1 MTINS
6 IRKCRPGVLWTLIAI
21 VLSTI
26 PMFTAGGLLWA
37 QTSGTGAISGTI
49 TDSTAAMLVGA
60 EVKVTDVA
68 TGFTTISH
76 SNDHGLYL
84 VSLLPP
90 GRYKLEVTKPGFKL
104 ASSSDVQ
111 VIVAETTVL
120 NIGMKTGTVTET
132 MTVAA
137 ASVDL
142 QTESSEL
149 GRVTDSE
156 MLENLPLVSRNFT
169 QVIGLNPGVSQ
180 EVNNASEI
188 GRGGGSQDANPQGGS
203 IMSQGAT
210 STDNNFQINGLTI
223 NDVQGSWIY
232 SSGIPAPNPDT
243 IQEFKVQ
250 TALFD
255 ATTGRNAG
263 ANVDVITK
271 AGTNDYHVSLFEYFR
286 NEDLNAND
294 WFAIRAGQPRGIL
307 RQNQYGFTAGGPVIK
322 NKLLLFGSWQGT
334 KQFNSTDP
342 SNHKLALLPPLT
354 NDRSAAG
361 LGAVFA
367 GDSGYLGPLFGT
379 IAPDGSNIAPQ
390 ALALFSG

>member
-1 MTINS
+1 MHYS
-6 IRKCRPGVLWTLIAI
+6 RQIRPARKQIVSPYRSAFMAFVACALFTTCTL
-21 VLSTI
+21 LC
-26 PMFTAGGLLWA
+26 A
-37 QTSGTGAISGTI
+37 QTSGTGAINGAI
-49 TDSTAAMLVGA
+49 TDPSAAVVVGA
-60 EVKVTDVA
+60 QVKVTDVA
-68 TGFTTISH
+68 TGSTRTSQ
-76 SNDHGLYL
+76 SNDNGLYL
-84 VSLLPP
+84 ISLLSP
-90 GRYKLEVTKPGFKL
+90 GRYKLEVTKQGFKL

-120 NIGMKTGTVTET
+120 NIRMETGLVTET
-132 MTVAA
+132 IAVAA
-137 ASVDL
+137 SAVDL

-156 MLENLPLVSRNFT
+156 MLENLPLVARNFT

-180 EVNNASEI
+180 EVNNASQI

-223 NDVQGSWIY
+223 NDIQGSWIY

-250 TALFD
+250 TTLFD

-271 AGTNDYHVSLFEYFR
+271 GGTNDYHATLFEYFR

-294 WFAIRAGQPRGIL
+294 WFANRSDVSRGIL

-322 NKLLLFGSWQGT
+322 NKLLLFGSFQGT

-342 SNHKLALLPPLT
+342 SNHKFVYLPPIT
-354 NDRSAAG
+354 NDRSRTGSG
-361 LGAVFA
+361 LRRR
-367 GDSGYLGPLFGT
+367 LRLP
-379 IAPDGSNIAPQ
+379 
-390 ALALFSG
+390 

>member
-1 MTINS
+1 MRYS
-6 IRKCRPGVLWTLIAI
+6 QQVRPDRKQCVSRYRFLVFAM
-21 VLSTI
+21 S
-26 PMFTAGGLLWA
+26 LLFAACSLLDA
-37 QTSGTGAISGTI
+37 QTSGTGAISGAISDPT
-49 TDSTAAMLVGA
+49 SAVLVGA
-60 EVKVTDVA
+60 QVKVTDVA
-68 TGFTTISH
+68 TGFTRTSE

-90 GRYKLEVTKPGFKL
+90 GRYRLEVTKEGFKL
-104 ASSSDVQ
+104 ATSSDVQ

-120 NIGMKTGTVTET
+120 NVRMETGAVTET
-132 MTVAA
+132 ITVAA
-137 ASVDL
+137 SSVDL
-142 QTESSEL
+142 ETESSEL

-156 MLENLPLVSRNFT
+156 LIENLPLVARNFT

-180 EVNNASEI
+180 EVNNAAEI
-188 GRGGGSQDANPQGGS
+188 GRGGGSQEANPAGGS
-203 IMSQGAT
+203 VMSQGAT
-210 STDNNFQINGLTI
+210 STDNNFQMNGLTI

-232 SSGIPAPNPDT
+232 SAGIPAPNPDT

-250 TALFD
+250 TAQFD

-271 AGTNDYHVSLFEYFR
+271 GGTNDFHGTLFEYFR

-294 WFAIRAGQPRGIL
+294 WFANRAGSPRGIL
-307 RQNQYGFTAGGPVIK
+307 RQNQYGFTAGGPVVK

-342 SNHKLALLPPLT
+342 SNHKFVYGPALT
-354 NDRSAAG
+354 DDRSAAG

-367 GDSGYLGPLFGT
+367 GEYGYLGPYFGT
-379 IAPDGSNIAPQ
+379 I
-390 ALALFSG
+390 